1 MTIGQRVVAFTKMMQ
16 NKFIYVHSN
25 LNQVVRILL
34 HFTTLSFVPL
44 KKKENKISVSRICT
58 FLQKKN
64 DSLQKRDIKWVQ
76 IAWHTLYNY
85 HQAVS

>member
-1 MTIGQRVVAFTKMMQ
+1 MTIGQIVVAFTKMMQ

-44 KKKENKISVSRICT
+44 KKKRKISRYLCQEYVH
-58 FLQKKN
+58 FYKKKN

-76 IAWHTLYNY
+76 IA
-85 HQAVS
+85 